1 MSARGAG
8 REQERR
14 RGGSEAPGG
23 RSLSRAQAHQWETL
37 WVRGDGDQESAVQ
50 SVSLTPK
57 LQNSEAS
64 LYNME
69 LFTIEISQST
79 VLSEKISESQ

>member
-1 MSARGAG
+1 MQAG
-8 REQERR
+8 
-14 RGGSEAPGG
+14 
-23 RSLSRAQAHQWETL
+23 
-37 WVRGDGDQESAVQ
+37 GDRESAVQ

-57 LQNSEAS
+57 LQNFEAS